1 MTSINDDPVIAS
13 LQRQIQERRAVVQA
27 LRKERDQLN
36 QKAQQLVHEAEEYD
50 RLYNEIMQKH
60 DWSKGTATR
69 NGFRSPSTV
78 IAQCRKAVEQP
89 AGQDTPQRPA
99 HEPETPPVADAGAPV
114 AAGGGGAFQG
124 PTETGI

>member
-78 IAQCRKAVEQP
+78 IAQCRKVVEQP

-99 HEPETPPVADAGAPV
+99 HEPETPPAVNAEAPV
-114 AAGGGGAFQG
+114 AVPGSDTFPGSTG
-124 PTETGI
+124 TGI